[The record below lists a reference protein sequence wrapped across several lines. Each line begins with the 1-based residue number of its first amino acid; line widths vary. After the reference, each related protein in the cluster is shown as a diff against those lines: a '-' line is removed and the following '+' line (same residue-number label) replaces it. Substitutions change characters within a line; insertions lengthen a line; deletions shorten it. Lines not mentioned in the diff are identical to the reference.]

1 MGITEWG
8 HEVLQ
13 HEHRFR
19 YGRDHEVQEEKL
31 PCRLMITLASQ
42 MDVIDKRTATKL
54 CHPKSKDV
62 NIIDIIIKKKKC
74 IKVKLTNYN
83 LEYF

>member
-1 MGITEWG
+1 M

-13 HEHRFR
+13 HEHR
-19 YGRDHEVQEEKL
+19 
-31 PCRLMITLASQ
+31 SQ
-42 MDVIDKRTATKL
+42 IQKGSWSAWGETAVWVTDYNSILDVINKGSATKL

-62 NIIDIIIKKKKC
+62 NIIDIIKTC